1 MKDVTERFIEY
12 AKIPTMSSEQSAGC
26 PSTEKQ
32 RRLAEIIVRELEA
45 LGLEVTLT
53 ENCYIYAKLE
63 ANSEAAATVGFI
75 AHIDTSPDAPDE
87 NVKPRR
93 VLYSVDDILLNEEKG
108 IYLSE
113 KDSPALALYR
123 GKELIVTDGTTL
135 LGADDKA
142 GVCEIISALETIIEK
157 GLPHGAVKIAF
168 TPDEEIGRGADLFDV
183 EFFGADYAYTVDG
196 GRLGEIEYEN
206 FNAASAVAEFRGVSI
221 HPGEAK
227 GKLKS
232 AVEMAHEFHSLLPEK
247 EKPFYTE
254 GYEGFFHLTEMEGVV
269 ERATLKYI
277 IRDHDRDMFS
287 SRKALFFACADAINE
302 KYGKGSVSCTVKDSY
317 YNMREMIEPHM
328 YIVERARAAFKACGV
343 TPVTKPIRG
352 GTDGARLSFEG
363 LPCPNIS
370 TGGENFHSRF
380 EFIPSFAMQKTVEVI
395 VRIISDLAND

>member
-1 MKDVTERFIEY
+1 MMKDVTERFIEY

-93 VLYSVDDILLNEEKG
+93 VLYSGDDILLNEEKG

-142 GVCEIISALETIIEK
+142 GVCEIGARNNNRK
-157 GLPHGAVKIAF
+157 GSSSR
-168 TPDEEIGRGADLFDV
+168 RGKDSFYSRRGDRPRRGFV
-183 EFFGADYAYTVDG
+183 
-196 GRLGEIEYEN
+196 R
-206 FNAASAVAEFRGVSI
+206 RGV
-221 HPGEAK
+221 
-227 GKLKS
+227 
-232 AVEMAHEFHSLLPEK
+232 F
-247 EKPFYTE
+247 
-254 GYEGFFHLTEMEGVV
+254 
-269 ERATLKYI
+269 R
-277 IRDHDRDMFS
+277 R
-287 SRKALFFACADAINE
+287 
-302 KYGKGSVSCTVKDSY
+302 
-317 YNMREMIEPHM
+317 
-328 YIVERARAAFKACGV
+328 
-343 TPVTKPIRG
+343 
-352 GTDGARLSFEG
+352 
-363 LPCPNIS
+363 
-370 TGGENFHSRF
+370 
-380 EFIPSFAMQKTVEVI
+380 
-395 VRIISDLAND
+395 